1 MFQYWQLQLPHGHHL
16 WVSLCSPCSESL
28 RNLPAC
34 SGVNNWNLF
43 PSVAGM
49 NMSPVSRLKKT
60 WGKAK
65 TAKFF
70 ILEVQQSP
78 MNHWLRSTRLM
89 IIWGWLCVAVCHL
102 LWQHQMDPT
111 GNFYNYRTALRG
123 AAHRSQ
129 TANSNRERVGLSP
142 DLLLLIKH
150 SGMDLFIYF
159 HLHVHIFSLFHP
171 VRLWF
176 LSSVCWSKTFTSWM
190 RDAPTG
196 CPTAMSTL
204 RSASLLPRPGLAIL
218 KVHFTVW

>member
-1 MFQYWQLQLPHGHHL
+1 MAIICESHPEHPWL
-16 WVSLCSPCSESL
+16 WETP
-28 RNLPAC
+28 PAC
-34 SGVNNWNLF
+34 SGVNSWNLF
-43 PSVAGM
+43 SSVAGM

-70 ILEVQQSP
+70 ILEVQHSP

-89 IIWGWLCVAVCHL
+89 IIWGSLCVTVCHL

-129 TANSNRERVGLSP
+129 TANSNRERVGLSS

-159 HLHVHIFSLFHP
+159 HLHVPILSLFYP
-171 VRLWF
+171 VRSWF

-196 CPTAMSTL
+196 CPTVMSTL
-204 RSASLLPRPGLAIL
+204 RSASLLPWPGWANL
-218 KVHFTVW
+218 KVH